1 MDCIAFVVDCSW
13 HLLRCLFCIHI
24 YIYSYSISN
33 GQHLTWGPSPLIP
46 LSRVRLSRASAFS
59 PSSKLRMVVTSNSK
73 SLSVCLCLRPAPS
86 ANYCMVRTYGLPPSL
101 SLSLSL
107 PPSIAIPRSL
117 AFRTWCLQWPIYW
130 KHLLHAV
137 NIEKCSL
144 HTIAFIIIHVL
155 SSQWLLY
162 YIYMVHTHIYIWYIY
177 IYYITMYI
185 YII

>member
-1 MDCIAFVVDCSW
+1 MVS
-13 HLLRCLFCIHI
+13 LPLF
-24 YIYSYSISN
+24 
-33 GQHLTWGPSPLIP
+33 
-46 LSRVRLSRASAFS
+46 
-59 PSSKLRMVVTSNSK
+59 
-73 SLSVCLCLRPAPS
+73 
-86 ANYCMVRTYGLPPSL
+86 L

-144 HTIAFIIIHVL
+144 HIIAFIIIHVL

-162 YIYMVHTHIYIWYIY
+162 YIYMV
-177 IYYITMYI
+177 YI
-185 YII
+185 YIILLSMFITIIYVYTYIYWHLSLSLSPAPSAQSLVMKRIPLLYTDIIYRLCLGLGGQWWFQSTRPPVSTAIKSPTMPSGDVFEGGHQIN